1 MKKMSI
7 PKSLIGA
14 ALAPILFSSV
24 ITAQAAMQSGVDDEK
39 PLVNKIE
46 AYAVD
51 DRGIVSRN
59 TTGLCWRT
67 GYWTPA
73 MAIPECDPELFK
85 KPEVAVA
92 PPPPPAAPRKVTFS
106 ADALFDF
113 DKATLKAEGIRSLDE
128 FASGIQTVSY
138 DRIHVDGYA
147 DRIGSD
153 DYNKRL
159 SFRRAQAVKAHLVS
173 RGISAEKISIDGKG
187 EADPVTG
194 NSCDGIRVSKQLKQ
208 CLAPDRRVEIETFG
222 MQQ

>member
-7 PKSLIGA
+7 PKSFISA
-14 ALAPILFSSV
+14 VFVPILFSGA

-51 DRGIVSRN
+51 DRGIVARN

-85 KPEVAVA
+85 KVEVVAA
-92 PPPPPAAPRKVTFS
+92 PPPAPAPIRKKVTFA

-113 DKATLKAEGIRSLDE
+113 DKATLKPEGIRKLNE
-128 FASGIQTVSY
+128 FSSGIQTISY
-138 DRIHVDGYA
+138 DRIHVDGYT

-159 SFRRAQAVKAHLVS
+159 SFRRAQAVKAYLVS
-173 RGISAEKISIDGKG
+173 RGIDSSKISMDGKG
-187 EADPVTG
+187 EDNPVTG
-194 NSCDGIRVSKQLKQ
+194 NSCNGIRVSKELKQ

-222 MQQ
+222 MQ

>member
-128 FASGIQTVSY
+128 FASGIQTISY

-194 NSCDGIRVSKQLKQ
+194 NTCDGIRVSKQLKQ

>member
-7 PKSLIGA
+7 SKSLIGA
-14 ALAPILFSSV
+14 VFVPIVLSGT
-24 ITAQAAMQSGVDDEK
+24 ITAHAAMQSGVDDEK

-51 DRGIVSRN
+51 DRGIVARN

-85 KPEVAVA
+85 KVEVAAA
-92 PPPPPAAPRKVTFS
+92 PPAPAPVSKKVTFS

-194 NSCDGIRVSKQLKQ
+194 NTCNGIRVSKELKQ
-208 CLAPDRRVEIETFG
+208 CLAPDRRVEIETIG

>member
-1 MKKMSI
+1 M
-7 PKSLIGA
+7 
-14 ALAPILFSSV
+14 LAYRLL
-24 ITAQAAMQSGVDDEK
+24 D
-39 PLVNKIE
+39 
-46 AYAVD
+46 
-51 DRGIVSRN
+51 SRN
-59 TTGLCWRT
+59 
-67 GYWTPA
+67 GYSRMRSRIIQKTRSG
-73 MAIPECDPELFK
+73 CST
-85 KPEVAVA
+85 
-92 PPPPPAAPRKVTFS
+92 PPAAPRKVTFS

-173 RGISAEKISIDGKG
+173 RRISAEKISIDGKG

>member
-128 FASGIQTVSY
+128 FASGIQTISY

-159 SFRRAQAVKAHLVS
+159 SFRRA
-173 RGISAEKISIDGKG
+173 
-187 EADPVTG
+187 
-194 NSCDGIRVSKQLKQ
+194 
-208 CLAPDRRVEIETFG
+208 
-222 MQQ
+222 

>member
-194 NSCDGIRVSKQLKQ
+194 NTCDGIRVSKQLKQ

>member
-128 FASGIQTVSY
+128 FASGIQTISY

-173 RGISAEKISIDGKG
+173 KGISAEKISIDGKG

-194 NSCDGIRVSKQLKQ
+194 NTCNGIRVSKELKQ
-208 CLAPDRRVEIETFG
+208 CLAPDRRVEIETIG